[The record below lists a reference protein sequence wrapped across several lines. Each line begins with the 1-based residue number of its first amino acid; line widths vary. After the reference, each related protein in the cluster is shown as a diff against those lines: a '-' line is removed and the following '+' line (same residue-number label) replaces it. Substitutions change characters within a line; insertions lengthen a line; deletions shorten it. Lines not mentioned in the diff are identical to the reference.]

1 MLSLHF
7 GVGGAGSRTF
17 EHGAT
22 GWQLIHVQT
31 ANVDMRDLLA
41 DHRNRRV
48 VFERQLKRPIDK
60 RYRSDRSDVDR
71 IPPQIHF

>member
-7 GVGGAGSRTF
+7 GVEGAGSRTF
-17 EHGAT
+17 ERGAT

-41 DHRNRRV
+41 DNRHRRV
-48 VFERQLKRPIDK
+48 FFDRQLKRPIDK
-60 RYRSDRSDVDR
+60 RYRVDADG